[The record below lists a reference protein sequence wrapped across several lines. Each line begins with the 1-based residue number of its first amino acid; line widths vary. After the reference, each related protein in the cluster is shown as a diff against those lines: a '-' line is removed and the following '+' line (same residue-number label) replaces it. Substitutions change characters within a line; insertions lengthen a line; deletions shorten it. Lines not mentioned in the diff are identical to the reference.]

1 MVYLFVY
8 LQKKILSAGVD
19 KLESDSDVMKQ
30 ETASLVQSM
39 GNPEKQKL
47 TAGMCLLYLSYL
59 L

>member
-19 KLESDSDVMKQ
+19 KLESDSDMMKQ

-47 TAGMCLLYLSYL
+47 TAGMV
-59 L
+59 